1 MDIEKVVKKSE
12 RGTRRYE
19 YFKSLGYGE
28 KSSQLLAILPYGDSD
43 LSFFLKDFDLEARL
57 DKLYAWL
64 LERPENTPM
73 EAISNEAR
81 KKRYPEEDG
90 FRGTGHGG
98 GSRFFGAMSAIPKLF
113 SGSLKESVYEE
124 GASAPM
130 ASPNV
135 SMKLGFAP
143 EMPPES
149 MSMSEK
155 VMALG
160 TMMQMA
166 QAAPEPEVSFDA
178 MEIDDCEAGGVESE
192 EMLSDLQEKL
202 STDAYAQIEEKD
214 AKSVLTAPTST
225 FRMTTTTSS
234 MGILLNQIRNGRHV
248 DLSQVRIEEVLNYFD
263 YEHGPWEDG
272 DAKFRISTERLGKT
286 GGKELLYINVEAS
299 DRAKEHQNVILL
311 LDVSGSM
318 SSQSDVTLE
327 TIATVVSKLKEGDVL
342 SLVTYSSRDETV
354 FADHVI
360 AGQGD
365 KEDIMGRILGIE
377 ITGCTWGSA
386 GIETAYELGQ
396 KVYKKDWSNQVI
408 LITDGDLNFGITK
421 KDGLQELIE
430 EKKKTGLFLSVIGT
444 GLYNYQD
451 EKLEVLS
458 KHGNGTYC
466 VVNALEDVE
475 YSVNKRYVSLTNVV
489 AKDVK
494 AQVEFNPKFVKTYRL
509 LGYENRSLSHED
521 FKNDKVISE
530 PYGAG
535 GHGVAVYE
543 LELGD
548 ATAQQELKYQ
558 QAVAVPSDE
567 LCTVKVR
574 FKDPL
579 GEESEE
585 ISKAVL
591 QGEGT
596 EGGLGAEG
604 CGSGAEG
611 ADDAS
616 KGKNARLAYFLYC
629 LSEKLRGS
637 DKLDEAD
644 EAFFA
649 EMVKD
654 KKYAELASGNSE
666 LDRLVAFV
674 QK

>member
-1 MDIEKVVKKSE
+1 MNIEKLVKDNSSSTQK
-12 RGTRRYE
+12 YE
-19 YFKSLGYGE
+19 YFKGLGYSE
-28 KSSQLLAILPYGDSD
+28 KAAQLLAILPYGNSYMCA
-43 LSFFLKDFDLEARL
+43 FLKDFDLEARL

-64 LERPENTPM
+64 LERPENTPV
-73 EAISNEAR
+73 EAFRAVVLP
-81 KKRYPEEDG
+81 KPGPEDG
-90 FRGTGHGG
+90 PRGGAHGIMG
-98 GSRFFGAMSAIPKLF
+98 VLSAIPRMF
-113 SGSLKESVYEE
+113 SGGIKESGPVEE
-124 GASAPM
+124 MVAAAP
-130 ASPNV
+130 APARA
-135 SMKLGFAP
+135 FAP
-143 EMPPES
+143 EMAVFPKALKS
-149 MSMSEK
+149 M
-155 VMALG
+155 
-160 TMMQMA
+160 
-166 QAAPEPEVSFDA
+166 EPSAEYEEA
-178 MEIDDCEAGGVESE
+178 EIDDCEAGGVEPE
-192 EMLSDLQEKL
+192 ENLADLQEQL
-202 STDAYAQIEEKD
+202 STDAYAPIEEKG

-263 YEHGPWEDG
+263 YEHGPWEDAE
-272 DAKFRISTERLGKT
+272 AKFRISTERMEKA

-327 TIATVVSKLKEGDVL
+327 SIATIVSKLKEGDVL
-342 SLVTYSSRDETV
+342 SLVTYSSKDETV

-377 ITGCTWGSA
+377 ITGCTFGSA

-396 KVYKKDWSNQVI
+396 KVYKQDWSNQVI

-421 KDGLQELIE
+421 RDGLQSLIE

-466 VVNALEDVE
+466 VVNALEDVD

-521 FKNDKVISE
+521 FKNDKVNSE

-543 LELGD
+543 LEMGD

-558 QAVAVPSDE
+558 QAVAVPSEE

-574 FKDPL
+574 FKEPL
-579 GEESEE
+579 GEESVE

-591 QGEGT
+591 QGEDGKGDT
-596 EGGLGAEG
+596 
-604 CGSGAEG
+604 
-611 ADDAS
+611 DA
-616 KGKNARLAYFLYC
+616 ARLAYFLYC
-629 LSEKLRGS
+629 LSEKLRKS

-644 EAFFA
+644 EAFFT

-654 KKYAELASGNSE
+654 KKYSELAGGNEE
-666 LDRLVAFV
+666 LDRLVAFA
-674 QK
+674 QN